1 MPIQYFL
8 KESIVNK
15 YFKVYSDSALLPFS
29 VFVASYVIP
38 LFFCAKYLPNANLFL
53 MTLPLGLLSFLGM
66 VAATIVNFTNRRW
79 GRGAVNLGFVLLVLL
94 VFLMSFFAS
103 AYWR

>member
-1 MPIQYFL
+1 M
-8 KESIVNK
+8 NK

-38 LFFCAKYLPNANLFL
+38 LFLCAKYLPNANLFL

-94 VFLMSFFAS
+94 VFSMSFFAS